1 MSYPRRKGMNILLK
15 QGSLEQGNKKCFYAS
30 TPSEPAHIHS
40 SNGGF
45 QLVYDSSTMAVVGMI
60 RDLAHTD
67 SLWLANNL
75 QEQVGQTNEEKITSK
90 QQNESQ
96 TVLVPGAVWH
106 PRVSRSMRRPS
117 RSSRGEEGVYVG
129 QAIRRAGS
137 PCCSPL
143 SLCTGKSLCPTS
155 PARAPLYS
163 PSWAPEERAYQK
175 RSFYRSLGGSA
186 HILLCCRP

>member
-1 MSYPRRKGMNILLK
+1 MLICIASIRTSADTSTQTQLERWISIIVRQQYNGSSWNDRR
-15 QGSLEQGNKKCFYAS
+15 
-30 TPSEPAHIHS
+30 S
-40 SNGGF
+40 S
-45 QLVYDSSTMAVVGMI
+45 
-60 RDLAHTD
+60 AHTD
-67 SLWLANNL
+67 SLWLANNS
-75 QEQVGQTNEEKITSK
+75 QEQFGQTNKEKITSK

-96 TVLVPGAVWH
+96 SQTVLVLSAVWH
-106 PRVSRSMRRPS
+106 RHLSRSMRRPS

-137 PCCSPL
+137 PYYSPL
-143 SLCTGKSLCPTS
+143 SLCTGKSLCPTA

>member
-1 MSYPRRKGMNILLK
+1 MLLCIDSIRTSAHTQLERWISTRVRQQYNGSSWNDPR
-15 QGSLEQGNKKCFYAS
+15 
-30 TPSEPAHIHS
+30 S
-40 SNGGF
+40 S
-45 QLVYDSSTMAVVGMI
+45 
-60 RDLAHTD
+60 AHTD

-96 TVLVPGAVWH
+96 SQTVLVPGAMWH

-137 PCCSPL
+137 PYYSPL
-143 SLCTGKSLCPTS
+143 SLCTGKSLCPTA